1 MANTKTPEFNK
12 VSTLDEFIKQMQLP
26 PNATMSQN
34 LKVIVDSQNYLQK
47 IHDDAFELGFE
58 KGCDATKKIEQL

>member
-1 MANTKTPEFNK
+1 
-12 VSTLDEFIKQMQLP
+12 MQLP

-47 IHDDAFELGFE
+47 INDDAFELGFE
-58 KGCDATKKIEQL
+58 KGCDAIKKVDEL